1 MDASYK
7 EVTSF
12 KFQANL
18 LFAESVLQ
26 EKKIPFKS
34 KGGALFKL
42 FVKEED
48 YSRALEVIY
57 NLNLDESEV
66 DPESDGYIA
75 GYEEWADKRYV
86 NGYFTG
92 GVIPRWMYSKVYAQ
106 YYGIFIIASSI
117 FYFFVIL
124 NDGDAA
130 TYSNIDFSWGVSIP
144 ILTYIGY
151 FICGILLIIRGFKSQ
166 K

>member
-7 EVTSF
+7 EITSF

-26 EKKIPFKS
+26 QKKIPFES
-34 KGGALFKL
+34 EGDILFKL

-48 YSRALEVIY
+48 YSKALEVIN

-92 GVIPRWMYSKVYAQ
+92 GVIPRWMY
-106 YYGIFIIASSI
+106 
-117 FYFFVIL
+117 
-124 NDGDAA
+124 
-130 TYSNIDFSWGVSIP
+130 
-144 ILTYIGY
+144 
-151 FICGILLIIRGFKSQ
+151 
-166 K
+166 